1 VFFLIRKNNAT
12 VIYYLLSTFKIAFMR
27 KRSFSALLTS
37 TLALL
42 FVFNSCVKDN
52 CTRRYTYWEPVYR
65 TKDEVRANIKNNSPR
80 EIERPGKIYIRGNYI
95 FLNEIDRGIHI
106 IDNTN
111 RSAPK
116 NITFIDIPGNL
127 DMAVKGNILYADLY
141 TDLVAIDITTPQ
153 QIVVKKFTEN
163 IFPERFYGNGFSQN
177 TTMIIADWVRKE
189 KTVQVDCGGNV
200 GLFAGINRADVFL
213 SFASG
218 SAAQSVSAASSPF
231 GVGGSMAR
239 LTIVNNYLYAV
250 SNSALNVVNIVN
262 GADPVFSNKVQM
274 GWGIETL
281 YPFNNRLFIG
291 SNTGIFIYD
300 ISNPTNPTQ
309 LGTFSHAKSCDPVIA
324 DNNNAFV
331 TLRSGT
337 PCNVTNEQLDVLDIS
352 NLTHPTLIKTYP
364 MTNPHGLSKDG
375 NTLIICDGRDGLK
388 FYNAADVRN
397 LSLQKQITGLDTY
410 DVIAFNGWALVVA
423 KDGLYQYDFSSISN
437 INLISKLNVKN

>member
-1 VFFLIRKNNAT
+1 
-12 VIYYLLSTFKIAFMR
+12 MR
-27 KRSFSALLTS
+27 IRSFSALMTSILT
-37 TLALL
+37 LL

-52 CTRRYTYWEPVYR
+52 CTRQYAYWEPVYR
-65 TKDEVRANIKNNSPR
+65 TKDEVRANIKNNSPQ

-95 FLNEIDRGIHI
+95 FLNEIDRGIHV

-111 RSAPK
+111 RSAPR
-116 NITFIDIPGNL
+116 NIAFIDIPGNL

-177 TTMIIADWVRKE
+177 PTMIIADWVRKE
-189 KTVQVDCGGNV
+189 KTVQVDCGGNG
-200 GLFAGINRADVFL
+200 GLFAGINRADVFM

-218 SAAQSVSAASSPF
+218 SATQSGSAASSPF

-250 SNSALNVVNIVN
+250 SNAALNVVSIVN
-262 GADPVFSNKVQM
+262 GDDPVFSNKVQM
-274 GWGIETL
+274 GLGIETL

-291 SNTGIFIYD
+291 SNTGMFIYD
-300 ISNPTNPTQ
+300 ITNPTNPVK
-309 LGTFSHAKSCDPVIA
+309 LGTFTHARSCDPVIA

-352 NLTHPTLIKTYP
+352 NLSNPRLIKTYL

-388 FYNAADVRN
+388 FYNVADVRN

-410 DVIAFNGWALVVA
+410 DVIAINGWALVVA
-423 KDGLYQYDFSSISN
+423 KDGLYQYDYSSISN
-437 INLISKLNVKN
+437 INLISKMNVKN

>member
-1 VFFLIRKNNAT
+1 
-12 VIYYLLSTFKIAFMR
+12 MR
-27 KRSFSALLTS
+27 IKSFSALLTS
-37 TLALL
+37 TIALL

-52 CTRRYTYWEPVYR
+52 CTRRYAYWEPVYR
-65 TKDEVRANIKNNSPR
+65 TKEEVRANIKNNLPR

-111 RSAPK
+111 KSAPK
-116 NITFIDIPGNL
+116 NIAFIDIPGNL
-127 DMAVKGNILYADLY
+127 DMAVKGNILYSDLY
-141 TDLVAIDITTPQ
+141 TDLVTIDITNPQ

-163 IFPERFYGNGFSQN
+163 VFPERYYGNGFSQN
-177 TTMIIADWVRKE
+177 QTMIIQDWVRKD
-189 KTVQVDCGGNV
+189 TIVQNDCGGGG
-200 GLFAGINRADVFL
+200 GLFGRLKSADVFMSNPL
-213 SFASG
+213 AFSTQSG
-218 SAAQSVSAASSPF
+218 TKAGGSPF

-239 LTIVNNYLYAV
+239 FAIVNYYLYAV
-250 SNSALNVVNIVN
+250 SQSALNVVSILNE
-262 GADPVFSNKVQM
+262 ADPVLNNKVEL

-291 SNTGIFIYD
+291 SNTGMFIYD
-300 ISNPTNPTQ
+300 ITNPTNPVKF
-309 LGTFSHAKSCDPVIA
+309 GTFTHARSCDPVIA

-352 NLTHPTLIKTYP
+352 NLSNPTLIKTYP

-388 FYNAADVRN
+388 FYDASDVKN
-397 LSLQKQITGLDTY
+397 LSLQRQITGLDTY

-423 KDGLYQYDFSSISN
+423 KDGLYQYDYSTIGN